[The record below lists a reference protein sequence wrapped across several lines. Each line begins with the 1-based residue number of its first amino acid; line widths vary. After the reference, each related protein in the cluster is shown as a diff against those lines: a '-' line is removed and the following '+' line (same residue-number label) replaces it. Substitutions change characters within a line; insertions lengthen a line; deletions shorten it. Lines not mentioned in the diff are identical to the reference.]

1 MHTDDQIAQAVDNGL
16 SDDRAARIRADIAR
30 VQELAYYSFRGRVYE
45 VFQNELL
52 LETEPILKGMLRDG
66 SLGRLAMERF
76 NERGIEFWIH
86 PEDLTTL
93 RADAAARDEILIDMQ
108 VSALKAFRT
117 NALVKEKWNPHHRGP
132 RGASCLRS
140 YFIGTCIWEFR
151 RAYLRW
157 AKARLKWAQLHALC
171 DFAGETLDGGRGILG
186 LLQAPGYLAEPEAIV
201 LSNNFEDILN
211 EQTPQT
217 QAVIA
222 LTIYGLG
229 DTEIAD
235 TLKIT
240 HGAVRSRKT
249 RFRNTLYQ
257 AAQERRIWIPAQLH
271 TKAKTAH
278 DKQQAGAA

>member
-16 SDDRAARIRADIAR
+16 PDDRAARIRADVAR
-30 VQELAYYSFRGRVYE
+30 VQELAYYGFEGRVYE
-45 VFQNELL
+45 VFRDELL
-52 LETEPILKGMLRDG
+52 LETEPILRGMLRDG
-66 SLGRLAMERF
+66 SLGRLSMERF

-86 PEDLTTL
+86 PEDLATL
-93 RADAAARDEILIDMQ
+93 HADAAARDEILIDMQ
-108 VSALKAFRT
+108 VSALKTFRT
-117 NALVKEKWNPHHRGP
+117 NALVKEKWNPNHRGP
-132 RGASCLRS
+132 RGGSCLRS
-140 YFIGTCIWEFR
+140 YFVGTCIWEFR

-157 AKARLKWAQLHALC
+157 VKARLKWAQLHALC
-171 DFAGETLDGGRGILG
+171 DFGEETPGGGRGILG

-217 QAVIA
+217 QAVIN
-222 LTIYGLG
+222 LTIYGLV

-240 HGAVRSRKT
+240 HGAVRSCKT
-249 RFRNTLYQ
+249 RFRNALYQ
-257 AAQERRIWIPAQLH
+257 AASERRIWIPAQLH
-271 TKAKTAH
+271 TKANH